1 MIILKDII
9 NKKKRVNKNRLE
21 EIVNKIIGKVKNED
35 DKALIELTKIF
46 DGVELD
52 SLKVSK
58 KEMKEA
64 YNLVDKK
71 TIESLYFASSQIKFY
86 ARKQLAC
93 LKPLE
98 YENIPGVVLGHR
110 LIPVS
115 SCACYIPG
123 GRYPLPSTALMT
135 VLVAKVAGVK
145 RIVACSPP
153 SKQFLSIH
161 PAILVALDIAG
172 ADEIYC
178 VGGAQAIAACAYG
191 TETIKPVDLIVGPG
205 NKFVNEA
212 KRQVIGDVGIDSLAG
227 PSEILIIADESA
239 SSDYVVIDLLAQC
252 EHDPAA
258 RSALV
263 TTSRKLANEVLK
275 KIKKEASTLA
285 TSKVILK
292 SWEEN
297 GQIILVGNLEEAIE
311 FANNYAPEHLGVQT
325 SCNNEIVNKLVNF
338 GSLFIGHHSPV
349 AFGDYVSGP
358 NHTLPTMR
366 TARYSNGLWV
376 GNFIKVSCY
385 QKINKKGAIAL
396 SAAGSHMAKIEG
408 LFAHQRSINI
418 RTGKL

>member
-1 MIILKDII
+1 MIILKDIVKRSEK
-9 NKKKRVNKNRLE
+9 NKDEVRRL
-21 EIVNKIIGKVKNED
+21 VAKIIGRVKSKGD
-35 DKALIELTKIF
+35 DAIIDMTEHF
-46 DGVELD
+46 DGVKIDKLEISEEEIKKAYDLIDEKTVKTLHFAAEQIEL
-52 SLKVSK
+52 
-58 KEMKEA
+58 
-64 YNLVDKK
+64 
-71 TIESLYFASSQIKFY
+71 FAK
-86 ARKQLAC
+86 RQLAC

-98 YENIPGVVLGHR
+98 FENISGVILGHK
-110 LIPVS
+110 LIPIP
-115 SCACYIPG
+115 SCGCYIPG
-123 GRYPLPSTALMT
+123 GRYPLPSTAIMS
-135 VLVAKVAGVK
+135 VLVARIAGVK

-161 PAILVALDIAG
+161 PTILVALDIAG

-239 SSDYVVIDLLAQC
+239 SSDYIVIDLLAQC
-252 EHDPAA
+252 EHDPAT

-263 TTSRKLANEVLK
+263 TTSRKLAN
-275 KIKKEASTLA
+275 STLA

-297 GQIILVGNLEEAIE
+297 GQIILVDNLEEAIE
-311 FANNYAPEHLGVQT
+311 FANNYAPEHLEVQT
-325 SCNNEIVNKLVNF
+325 SCNNKIVNKLVNF

-396 SAAGSHMAKIEG
+396 STAGSHMAKIEG

>member
-1 MIILKDII
+1 MIILKGII
-9 NKKKRVNKNRLE
+9 NKKKRGNKNRLE

-35 DKALIELTKIF
+35 DKALIELTMIF

-64 YNLVDKK
+64 YNLVDEK
-71 TIESLYFASSQIKFY
+71 TIESLYFAASQIKFY

-123 GRYPLPSTALMT
+123 GRYPLPSTALVT

-153 SKQFLSIH
+153 SRKFHSIH

-172 ADEIYC
+172 ADEVYAI
-178 VGGAQAIAACAYG
+178 GGAQAIAACAYG
-191 TETIKPVDLIVGPG
+191 TKTIQPVDLIVGPG

-212 KRQVIGDVGIDSLAG
+212 KKQVIGDVGIDNLAG

-239 SSDYVVIDLLAQC
+239 SSDYIVIDLLAQC
-252 EHDPAA
+252 EHDPAT

-263 TTSRKLANEVLK
+263 TTSRKLANRVLK
-275 KIKKEASTLA
+275 KIKKEANTLA

-297 GQIILVGNLEEAIE
+297 GQIILVDNLEEAID
-311 FANNYAPEHLGVQT
+311 FANNYAPEHLELQT
-325 SCNNEIVNKLVNF
+325 AYNNEIASKLINF
-338 GSLFIGHHSPV
+338 GSLFIGPYTPV
-349 AFGDYVSGP
+349 AFGDYVSGT

-366 TARYSNGLWV
+366 TSRYSSGLWI
-376 GNFIKVSCY
+376 GSFIKISFY
-385 QKINKKGAIAL
+385 QKINKNGAMIL
-396 SAAGSHMAKIEG
+396 SDAGSHMAKIEG
-408 LFAHQRSINI
+408 LLAHQRSINI

>member
-1 MIILKDII
+1 MIILKDIVKSSEK
-9 NKKKRVNKNRLE
+9 NKDEVRRL
-21 EIVNKIIGKVKNED
+21 VAKIIGRVKSKGD
-35 DKALIELTKIF
+35 DAIIDMTEHF
-46 DGVELD
+46 DGVKIDKLEISEGEIKKAYDLIDEKTVKTLHFAAEQIEL
-52 SLKVSK
+52 
-58 KEMKEA
+58 
-64 YNLVDKK
+64 
-71 TIESLYFASSQIKFY
+71 FAK
-86 ARKQLAC
+86 RQLAC

-98 YENIPGVVLGHR
+98 FEGISGIILGHK
-110 LIPVS
+110 LIPIG
-115 SCACYIPG
+115 SCGCYIPG

-135 VLVAKVAGVK
+135 VLIAKVAGVK
-145 RIVACSPP
+145 RVVACSPP

-161 PAILVALDIAG
+161 PTILVALDIAG

-178 VGGAQAIAACAYG
+178 IGGAQAIAACAYG

-239 SSDYVVIDLLAQC
+239 SSDYIVIDLLAQC
-252 EHDPAA
+252 EHDPAT

-263 TTSRKLANEVLK
+263 TTSRKLANRVLE
-275 KIKKEASTLA
+275 KIEKEASTLA

-297 GQIILVGNLEEAIE
+297 GQIILVDNLEEAIE
-311 FANNYAPEHLGVQT
+311 FANNYAPEHLEVQT

-338 GSLFIGHHSPV
+338 GSLFIGPYAPV

-408 LFAHQRSINI
+408 LLAHQRSINI